1 MSFIH
6 DDFLL
11 SNDHAVRLYHEY
23 AKDEPIL
30 DFHNHLPPDEIA
42 NNRRFENLAEAWLE
56 ADHYK
61 WRAMR
66 ANGIDEELVSGN
78 GDPKEKYMAWAKT
91 IPHTLGN
98 PLYHWTHLELKRCF
112 GIDTLLGPDTA
123 EEIWEGV
130 NEQLKSPVFSSQGL
144 INRFKVR
151 TLCTTD
157 DPVQTTK
164 YHQAIASDEKIQF
177 QVLPTFRPDKSWAI
191 QRPDDFSA
199 WVKELE
205 TCTEKTISCLTDYL
219 EALAKRMNHFHDLG
233 SRLSDHAFE
242 QCFAEFPSEQDAT
255 AIFTNTLEG
264 KIPSTEEAEKF
275 GAFMMLYLC
284 KLYKAKGWVMQ
295 IHLGA
300 LRNNSPRLLNEIGP
314 DAGGDAIGDLPQAK
328 KMASFLSKLESEEAL
343 PKTIFYNV
351 NPSDNLAIAS
361 MLGCFQSEIP
371 GKMQFGSG
379 WWHLDQR
386 DGMVEQLKTLANV
399 GLLSRFV
406 GMLTDSRSF
415 LSFPRHEYF
424 RRILSNLLGEW
435 MQDGFV
441 PNDFELIGEMNRRIC
456 YQNSENFLNLS

>member
-66 ANGIDEELVSGN
+66 ANGIKEELVSGN

-164 YHQAIASDEKIQF
+164 YHQAIASDEKF
-177 QVLPTFRPDKSWAI
+177 NFKY
-191 QRPDDFSA
+191 
-199 WVKELE
+199 
-205 TCTEKTISCLTDYL
+205 C
-219 EALAKRMNHFHDLG
+219 
-233 SRLSDHAFE
+233 
-242 QCFAEFPSEQDAT
+242 
-255 AIFTNTLEG
+255 
-264 KIPSTEEAEKF
+264 
-275 GAFMMLYLC
+275 
-284 KLYKAKGWVMQ
+284 
-295 IHLGA
+295 
-300 LRNNSPRLLNEIGP
+300 
-314 DAGGDAIGDLPQAK
+314 
-328 KMASFLSKLESEEAL
+328 
-343 PKTIFYNV
+343 
-351 NPSDNLAIAS
+351 
-361 MLGCFQSEIP
+361 
-371 GKMQFGSG
+371 
-379 WWHLDQR
+379 
-386 DGMVEQLKTLANV
+386 
-399 GLLSRFV
+399 LLSVPTNHGQFKGLMISLR
-406 GMLTDSRSF
+406 GSKNLKHAQKKQF
-415 LSFPRHEYF
+415 LA
-424 RRILSNLLGEW
+424 
-435 MQDGFV
+435 
-441 PNDFELIGEMNRRIC
+441 
-456 YQNSENFLNLS
+456 